1 MTNEEL
7 AAAIQAGESNLLPE
21 LWEQVERFISQQAGK
36 RARALNGY
44 GGVTEE
50 DLYQCGY
57 FALLAAVKTF
67 TPEKGKFVGWLAF
80 ALKSAFA
87 EATGHRGKKYNLL
100 DVATS
105 LDIPLDNEDG
115 GSAALSDLQADARAQ
130 QDFEDT
136 EHKIWLEQLHIA
148 MEDALSQLPEGGQE
162 IIKARYYEKCTL
174 ADTAAS
180 VGVSIEAIRGRIH
193 KALFQLRKNKCLR
206 RFIEY
211 HTSYYLHVGVTSFK
225 STSIS
230 STERVVLERERIEE
244 QWLAN
249 HFHNLLPAIDGENT
263 A

>member
-7 AAAIQAGESNLLPE
+7 ATAIQAGESNLLPE

-36 RARALNGY
+36 RASALNGY

-67 TPEKGKFVGWLAF
+67 TPEKGKFIGWLAF

-87 EATGHRGKKYNLL
+87 EAAGHRGKKYNPL
-100 DVATS
+100 DVAIS
-105 LDIPLDNEDG
+105 LDVPLDNEDG
-115 GSAALSDLQADARAQ
+115 GSAVLSDLQVDDSAQ
-130 QDFEDT
+130 QDFEDA
-136 EHKIWLEQLHIA
+136 EHKIWLEQLHRA
-148 MEDALSQLPEGGQE
+148 MEDALSQLPEDSEG

-174 ADTAAS
+174 ADVAS
-180 VGVSIEAIRGRIH
+180 SAGVSIEAIRGRIR

-206 RFIEY
+206 RFVEY

-225 STSIS
+225 STNIS
-230 STERVVLERERIEE
+230 STERIVLEREQLEE
-244 QWLAN
+244 RWLTN
-249 HFHNLLPAIDGENT
+249 YFHNLVPIIDGKNT